1 MKRAQM
7 VDSVFFYVLVMLGSV
22 FVASV
27 SQVLLKKEAMESH
40 DSAVR
45 EYFNR
50 RVVLAYGLFLVSM
63 FLTMYSYKGIPLSLG
78 PILEATSY
86 FYVALFGVA
95 LFHERINARKMIALL
110 LIVVGIT
117 VYALF
122 A

>member
-50 RVVLAYGLFLVSM
+50 RVVLATACSLCRCFSRCILIKGFLF
-63 FLTMYSYKGIPLSLG
+63 
-78 PILEATSY
+78 
-86 FYVALFGVA
+86 
-95 LFHERINARKMIALL
+95 R
-110 LIVVGIT
+110 
-117 VYALF
+117 
-122 A
+122 

>member
-1 MKRAQM
+1 M
-7 VDSVFFYVLVMLGSV
+7 VDSIFFYVLVMLGSV

-78 PILEATSY
+78 PILEATGY
-86 FYVALFGVA
+86 FYVALFGVV
-95 LFHERINARKMIALL
+95 LFHERISVRKMIALL
-110 LIVVGIT
+110 LIVVGIA